1 MRRQPVPGVG
11 TLKRTFVLIVNPSR
25 LKILLLTEIECRA
38 DLPCLRPKNLHRG
51 YEWPLAKGRG
61 KFRNYNVRYNVF
73 ELGK

>member
-38 DLPCLRPKNLHRG
+38 DLPCLGPNNLHSG
-51 YEWPLAKGRG
+51 YEWPSAKLIV
-61 KFRNYNVRYNVF
+61 KVRNYKVRYNVLIF
-73 ELGK
+73 GK